1 MFLNTWGNQ
10 TGYRNVWRLYLA
22 KSREGGKFLLSDS
35 RKSNW
40 PSEVDPGL
48 RQDLLQFRSPTTLSS
63 LFPVHHPYIL
73 QKETRYCSIYSV
85 YGDDNPH
92 LVFLLM
98 TSTYANN
105 IPTLMEMLFQPKVS
119 FPLTLSFKS
128 FQFFKPHSFMQS
140 SLTTP
145 NSNDNF
151 IFELRCVFSS
161 SLCLLLLCMHFFAHY
176 SCVSGASHSPLSGQ
190 HRCLHCSWPRTL
202 SPSD

>member
-1 MFLNTWGNQ
+1 M
-10 TGYRNVWRLYLA
+10 
-22 KSREGGKFLLSDS
+22 
-35 RKSNW
+35 
-40 PSEVDPGL
+40 
-48 RQDLLQFRSPTTLSS
+48 
-63 LFPVHHPYIL
+63 HHPYIL
-73 QKETRYCSIYSV
+73 QKEIRYCSIYSV

-119 FPLTLSFKS
+119 SPLILSFKS

-151 IFELRCVFSS
+151 VFELHCVFCS
-161 SLCLLLLCMHFFAHY
+161 SLCLLLLCMHFFAHS
-176 SCVSGASHSPLSGQ
+176 SCVPGASHSPLKCQ
-190 HRCLHCSWPRTL
+190 HCCLHCS
-202 SPSD
+202 